1 MKSWLLA
8 LRAVAR
14 RPGFSLTV
22 VGLLGLGI
30 AANTAL
36 FSVVDTVLL
45 KPLPYPAADR
55 LVAVYEANSAKSQAT
70 SLLAPGRIEDWNRL
84 SHTFVAISG
93 NYSENVTDTGGGEP
107 ERLTGVRVAPRYF
120 EVFAA

>member
-8 LRAVAR
+8 LRSVAR

-45 KPLPYPAADR
+45 KPLPYPDPDR
-55 LVAVYEANSAKSQAT
+55 LVTVYEANSAKTQAT
-70 SLLAPGRIEDWNRL
+70 SLIAPGRIEDWNRL
-84 SHTFVAISG
+84 SQSFTAVSG
-93 NYSENVTDTGGGEP
+93 SYSENV
-107 ERLTGVRVAPRYF
+107 
-120 EVFAA
+120 